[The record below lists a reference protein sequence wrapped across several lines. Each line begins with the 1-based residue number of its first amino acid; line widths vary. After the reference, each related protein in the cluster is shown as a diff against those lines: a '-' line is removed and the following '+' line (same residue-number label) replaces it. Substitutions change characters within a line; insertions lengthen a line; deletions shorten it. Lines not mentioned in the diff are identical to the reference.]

1 MISHR
6 VRAPL
11 LALVFVVGM
20 GSLALADEWAVGARV
35 QVYVSGDW
43 YDATISGPVG
53 SAPYA
58 GYYSIHF
65 DSGRD
70 SYADPRNIRTAA
82 GAAPA
87 PMAQTA
93 AAPGPGRY
101 TCVGFD
107 GGQFRWYLTLGE
119 DGTYRQTTPDL
130 PSGRYQ
136 FYPDG
141 SVVAFDGP
149 YGDNGW
155 FGRFSVEAGG
165 RQQIVLRSVASEKQG
180 PRVDE
185 YANIYCSAED

>member
-1 MISHR
+1 MIFR
-6 VRAPL
+6 ALRAPM
-11 LALVFVVGM
+11 LALICVVAM
-20 GSLALADEWAVGARV
+20 GAAALADEWAVGDKV

-43 YDATISGPVG
+43 FDATITGPVG
-53 SAPYA
+53 SAPYD

-70 SYADPRNIRTAA
+70 GYADPRNIRGLQGAA
-82 GAAPA
+82 AAPA
-87 PMAQTA
+87 AE
-93 AAPGPGRY
+93 PGSGPQPGTY

-107 GGQFRWYLTLGE
+107 RAQFRWYLTLAA

-130 PSGRYQ
+130 PLGRYQ

-165 RQQIVLRSVASEKQG
+165 RQQIVLRAVASEQQG

-185 YANIYCSAED
+185 YANIYCSASN